1 MTLNAARILL
11 TIAPIRWNS
20 KASSAYRLQSLF
32 TSSRVSQSNEQAF
45 WDSEGSIIVDQT
57 KQTGDLKHHVV
68 NKQKESRKEDSEI
81 VRITSFGHVRLD
93 LDNPPIEHKDL
104 NISKEPDSFNFI
116 DYQFFGGKLSTKET
130 PYPTTENPKFQASD
144 VPIDTNPVDQEY
156 FYPSSAETEKANE
169 VLSAPSASELEFDE
183 NEVDDQYFGKKS
195 TTSAPQA
202 PLGKVSAYTYLKSL
216 QGKHVL
222 SLNSKTDDSTNNDD
236 KSTKKIYEEMLP
248 NLFKMPNDDIVFLLK
263 KSIIYN
269 KDGIVALD
277 KPYGLVSTDADGN
290 STIVLANLLP
300 ALSRVLRV
308 EKLYTVHRLD
318 RDTTGVLLLASNQV
332 VANKLNKLFFDQ
344 QIKKKYVA
352 ITKGIPHIREGTIS
366 IPLTE
371 KSMGE
376 RQRMTLRPV
385 KVHSKDS
392 VASSKYNAKG
402 KSFHAVTHF
411 KVKKSSVG
419 AAFVELE
426 PETGVR
432 HQLRVHLS
440 EGLNCPIL
448 GDHKYSHDDKYAP
461 QKLPQTMLDLLAV
474 KQSKV
479 RNIPMHLHAA
489 SIVIPGFGEEG
500 KELCINSPLPQF
512 FRYTMKKLKLF
523 KPKTE

>member
-1 MTLNAARILL
+1 MALNATRILF
-11 TIAPIRWNS
+11 TIAPIRWNR

-32 TSSRVSQSNEQAF
+32 TNSQVSQNNEHAF
-45 WDSEGSIIVDQT
+45 WDSEGSVVVDQA
-57 KQTGDLKHHVV
+57 KQTRDLKYHVV
-68 NKQKESRKEDSEI
+68 GKQKESKNEDSEI

-93 LDNPPIEHKDL
+93 LDNPPIEHKDHDTA
-104 NISKEPDSFNFI
+104 KEPDSLNFI
-116 DYQFFGGKLSTKET
+116 DNQFFGSQLSTKET
-130 PYPTTENPKFQASD
+130 PQLTKENPKFQASN
-144 VPIDTNPVDQEY
+144 VPLDTNPVDQQY
-156 FYPSSAETEKANE
+156 FYPYSAETEKTVK
-169 VLSAPSASELEFDE
+169 VLHAPSASELEFEE

-195 TTSAPQA
+195 ATSAPQA

-216 QGKHVL
+216 QGINAL
-222 SLNSKTDDSTNNDD
+222 SLNSKTNDSANNDD
-236 KSTKKIYEEMLP
+236 KSTKKIYEEMVP
-248 NLFKMPNDDIVFLLK
+248 NLYKMPNDDIVFLLK

-290 STIVLANLLP
+290 ATIVLTKLLP

-344 QIKKKYVA
+344 QIKKKYVT

-385 KVHSKDS
+385 QVHSKDS

-479 RNIPMHLHAA
+479 RNIPMHLHAS

-500 KELCINSPLPQF
+500 KELYINSPLPKF

-523 KPKTE
+523 RPRTE